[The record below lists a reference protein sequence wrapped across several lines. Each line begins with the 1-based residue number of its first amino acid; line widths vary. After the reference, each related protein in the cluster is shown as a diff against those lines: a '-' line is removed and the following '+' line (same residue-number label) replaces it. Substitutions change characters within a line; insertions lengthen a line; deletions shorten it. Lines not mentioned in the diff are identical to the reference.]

1 MGGRLMADVIW
12 DPHNG
17 KVADEPW
24 RDPKHSLSLG
34 MSGDGSVG
42 GQGRDIA
49 YARYVL
55 WAFAGQ
61 NCRPVVN
68 PNGPHAVSNATAQGF
83 YNASVF
89 FGLTPTYQC
98 TEANGVWDVIDF
110 PWAWNQ

>member
-1 MGGRLMADVIW
+1 MADVIW

-24 RDPKHSLSLG
+24 RDPKHALSTG

-61 NCRPVVN
+61 PCRPVVN
-68 PNGPHAVSNATAQGF
+68 PNGPHAVSVATAQGF

-98 TEANGVWDVIDF
+98 SEANGVWDVIDF
-110 PWAWNQ
+110 LWAWNQ